1 MGAAAIELR
10 NCVVRKDYTVS
21 YAAMTVY
28 DGMTLSSFPVVEP
41 MVVGVWQLNFYRNR
55 QSDPRGE
62 IIHRET
68 TRDALVLVRSATR
81 REPATAEPG
90 QAPAGLRPRA
100 GRARRRG
107 CRDFFFETVLRK
119 LAIRPIDTA
128 AYQLFPHHGPR
139 VREPANTV
147 FKHMVHTRLDR
158 RGSNEYM
165 YRCSHARPGA
175 ADLRPR
181 ISPRPAAVRG
191 LKPDRV

>member
-41 MVVGVWQLNFYRNR
+41 MVVGVWQLKFIAIANPIRAARLYTEK
-55 QSDPRGE
+55 P
-62 IIHRET
+62 H
-68 TRDALVLVRSATR
+68 DALVLVRSATR
-81 REPATAEPG
+81 RDSGAQTGPG
-90 QAPAGLRPRA
+90 RPQAASRPCEAPRA
-100 GRARRRG
+100 PRFFS
-107 CRDFFFETVLRK
+107 RDRSDLLRK